1 MRRTFCLKKKKV
13 QFFGGFFEVLNKLS
27 SLTCFVK
34 DRNVSEFAVICA
46 ELNYLLYSNSDVL
59 IQPKTAILLTN
70 FVFLASLHTYS
81 LFKTFLYSLQSHFQT
96 LTFPSFCRPGLMWLG
111 LLKWFEDIVLLTQ
124 PPHHVI
130 VLSTD
135 LSSGVV
141 VSVGEWMLC
150 FVMGRGRA
158 AETSLL
164 RINGLFWAADTI
176 LQSAESVCLVK
187 IKGSLENHIVCLQH
201 KDRAFTHWP
210 SFIKWV

>member
-1 MRRTFCLKKKKV
+1 MCQNLLSY
-13 QFFGGFFEVLNKLS
+13 VL
-27 SLTCFVK
+27 SLIIHFILTVMFWSTT
-34 DRNVSEFAVICA
+34 D
-46 ELNYLLYSNSDVL
+46 SNSSNEFSVFS
-59 IQPKTAILLTN
+59 LLTYLFSFQN
-70 FVFLASLHTYS
+70 GFV
-81 LFKTFLYSLQSHFQT
+81 LFAKP
-96 LTFPSFCRPGLMWLG
+96 FPNPYISFFFRPGLMWLR

-150 FVMGRGRA
+150 FVMGRGQA

-164 RINGLFWAADTI
+164 RINGLFWPADTI

-187 IKGSLENHIVCLQH
+187 IKGSLENHIVCLWH
-201 KDRAFTHWP
+201 KTELSLTGPHLSNECRKPAPIQVSKSCHARVCVWFM
-210 SFIKWV
+210 